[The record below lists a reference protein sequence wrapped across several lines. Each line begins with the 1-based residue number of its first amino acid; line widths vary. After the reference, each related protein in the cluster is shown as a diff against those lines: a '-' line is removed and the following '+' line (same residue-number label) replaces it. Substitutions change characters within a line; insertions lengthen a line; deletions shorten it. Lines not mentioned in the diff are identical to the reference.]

1 LHHHGGPRREAREGI
16 DPMRCLIGLN
26 IVAVDIN
33 AVSLPQDDNGMA
45 AHLYAQMNSEALTV
59 LCRQLGLVP
68 RGRTA
73 GRPPV
78 PGRCVQRHR
87 IRAPRSPPPGTR

>member
-1 LHHHGGPRREAREGI
+1 
-16 DPMRCLIGLN
+16 MRCLIGLN

-33 AVSLPQDDNGMA
+33 AVGLPQDDNGMA

-87 IRAPRSPPPGTR
+87 IRVPRSPPPGTR